1 MESSEIPI
9 TPEGYKAGLDTILEV
24 TQNPTK
30 QKEFLECSKG
40 PHSEFFKFG
49 AVDVGYIGNKSTYE
63 AIILDRRP
71 DDCFEKVIVNFTN
84 LKHNNINT
92 VEVEVIAMGR
102 RKQFCTETYVFA
114 TGAKF
119 HVHNFVLRNRHKFT
133 WKNMK
138 EN

>member
-1 MESSEIPI
+1 MESIEIPI

-102 RKQFCTETYVFA
+102 RK
-114 TGAKF
+114 
-119 HVHNFVLRNRHKFT
+119 
-133 WKNMK
+133 
-138 EN
+138 